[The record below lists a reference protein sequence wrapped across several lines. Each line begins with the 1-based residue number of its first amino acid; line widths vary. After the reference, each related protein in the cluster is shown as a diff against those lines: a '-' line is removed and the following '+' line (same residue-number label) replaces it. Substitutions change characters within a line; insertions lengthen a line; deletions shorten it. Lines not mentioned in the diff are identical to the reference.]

1 MKESSFLK
9 EDPPQR
15 NMFCI
20 FAFCFNAIWGEENG
34 IFQELNEILG
44 FLLIPRYYHHC
55 IHGHV
60 SLHIK
65 QSRGS
70 SFTHAKRS
78 KQKWTNLPFHT
89 SVEFSFFLLY
99 ACNNNKHPYLTSFIC
114 LKYINPFKP
123 QELCDIELIFIAQRR
138 NLRHRIVKWIYASTH
153 SK

>member
-1 MKESSFLK
+1 MKESPFLK

-20 FAFCFNAIWGEENG
+20 FAFCFNAIWGEECG

-70 SFTHAKRS
+70 GFPFTHAKQ
-78 KQKWTNLPFHT
+78 KQTKMN
-89 SVEFSFFLLY
+89 
-99 ACNNNKHPYLTSFIC
+99 
-114 LKYINPFKP
+114 
-123 QELCDIELIFIAQRR
+123 
-138 NLRHRIVKWIYASTH
+138 
-153 SK
+153 